1 MPIYN
6 KLVRDNIPEII
17 EASGKS
23 CTTRTLSQNELL
35 EALKKKLNEECQE
48 FDECENL
55 EELADICE
63 VLMALVAAVG
73 SDKAKLESVMAAK
86 RLKNGGFEKGIYL
99 VEVNP

>member
-6 KLVRDNIPEII
+6 KLVRDNIPAII
-17 EASGKS
+17 KASGKS

-35 EALKKKLNEECQE
+35 KALKEKLNEECQE

-63 VLMALVAAVG
+63 VLMALTQAI
-73 SDKAKLESVMAAK
+73 LL
-86 RLKNGGFEKGIYL
+86 LKSKEHLFM
-99 VEVNP
+99 